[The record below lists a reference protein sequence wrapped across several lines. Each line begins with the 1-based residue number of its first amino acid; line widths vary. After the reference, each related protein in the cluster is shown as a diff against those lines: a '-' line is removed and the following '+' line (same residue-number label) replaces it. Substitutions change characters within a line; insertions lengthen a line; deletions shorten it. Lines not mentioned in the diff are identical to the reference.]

1 MRKFIYKFKY
11 ICSAVK
17 KLNKKKKII
26 CICLAVV
33 TIAAL
38 STYFIIGGKSNE
50 EKTYARSY
58 PVKTLE
64 IKSGSYPMSLQ
75 YQGLTGGSE
84 VRKLS
89 FKSSAKILK
98 IYISKGQHVKKGDK
112 LVDLDKSDLN
122 FAAQAVKSQVDAA
135 SAQYNKAVN
144 GAQQEDVSKAQIA
157 VKNAQDSNNYYKDL
171 YDKYCKLSGS
181 GAISKQ
187 ELDDVKLQL
196 DNSQNA
202 LNSAEQS
209 LEQVQKGSR
218 DEDKKALLAQ
228 LNEAKV
234 NYDSKENLIQD
245 ASMAADQNGY
255 VVDVLGKEGE
265 MQQAGDPVV
274 LFRSE
279 NEVITVG
286 LSDDD
291 VKKVKVGTNAKV
303 KIGDDSAEGQI
314 INVVQMAD
322 SKSGTY
328 SAEIKLSKLI
338 DNNKY
343 YIGETAAVYID
354 MGDKNAISIPISS
367 VLNDGED
374 YVYVIENGHA
384 VKKNITLG
392 DTDEDKVSVDG
403 LKSGDEL
410 VVEGMKSL
418 KSGYKVTVK

>member
-1 MRKFIYKFKY
+1 MRKFTYKFKY

-17 KLNKKKKII
+17 KLSKKKKIV
-26 CICLAVV
+26 CICLVIV

-38 STYFIIGGKSNE
+38 STYFIINGKSDE
-50 EKTYARSY
+50 EKTYTRSY

-98 IYISKGQHVKKGDK
+98 IYVSKGQHVKKGDK

-122 FAAQAVKSQVDAA
+122 FAAEAAKSQVDAA

-144 GAQQEDVSKAQIA
+144 GAQQEDINKAQIA

-171 YDKYCKLSGS
+171 YDKYLKLSDS

-209 LEQVQKGSR
+209 LEQVQNGSR
-218 DEDKKALLAQ
+218 DEDKKSLLAQ
-228 LNEAKV
+228 LNEAKA
-234 NYDSKENLIQD
+234 NYDSKENLLQD
-245 ASMAADQNGY
+245 TSMAADQNGY
-255 VVDVLGKEGE
+255 VVDVLCKEGE
-265 MQQAGDPVV
+265 MQQAGDPAV

-291 VKKVKVGTNAKV
+291 VKKVKVGTKAKV
-303 KIGDDSAEGQI
+303 KIGDDSSEGEI

-328 SAEIKLSKLI
+328 SAEIKLSKPI

-343 YIGETAAVYID
+343 YVGQTAAAYID

-384 VKKNITLG
+384 VKKNVTLG

-403 LKSGDEL
+403 LKNGDKL

-418 KSGYKVTVK
+418 KSGYKITVK